1 MKDPF
6 YHAYITQKNAAY
18 TYIYIYIYIYIYT
31 HEYIGLSNITDDII
45 KTYSYLPDKHV
56 FTQGFEELTN

>member
-6 YHAYITQKNAAY
+6 YHAYTTQKNAAY
-18 TYIYIYIYIYIYT
+18 TYI
-31 HEYIGLSNITDDII
+31 IGLSNTTDDII